1 MDFLHVEDI
10 ASAIWAVA
18 KSNVSGV
25 VNRTLA
31 N

>member
-1 MDFLHVEDI
+1 M